1 MPYFIDENDRIYR
14 LTRKPNAYWK
24 KRLESLMGPPEQ
36 CKIVGYSIDE
46 EVKSTCACGK
56 TGIKYLFNVENAYGD
71 VHILGSSC
79 QNTVWS
85 RNRPLRGINRMKAM
99 VKILRKQRPCAFF
112 DSLARRKT
120 FTPKQQE
127 TIEKNWKNFRGH

>member
-1 MPYFIDENDRIYR
+1 
-14 LTRKPNAYWK
+14 
-24 KRLESLMGPPEQ
+24 MGPPEQ

-71 VHILGSSC
+71 VYILGSSC

-85 RNRPLRGINRMKAM
+85 RNRPLRGISGMKAM
-99 VKILRKQRPCAFF
+99 VKILRKQRPCAFLTVLPAEKPSHQNSKRQSKRTGKILEVTDHLVTIF
-112 DSLARRKT
+112 D
-120 FTPKQQE
+120 
-127 TIEKNWKNFRGH
+127 